1 MNEKEEVMY
10 VNANCDQCGGAPT
23 ITAVRSGDGLQGLCL
38 RCWKEF
44 SSIMSD
50 QFERNVRALNHE
62 AALMDHMSGM
72 PFGFTPR
79 YQLPSPRHQTII
91 GEYKLTNIK
100 IERSAVGVINTGTI
114 AGSLE
119 NIDATIQIVKGN
131 SALQGIHDGM
141 KKISEAVMNA
151 TDASQSQK
159 EEMLEL
165 ISALADEVR
174 ASEAKRRP
182 SAIKSILKSI
192 SEAAG
197 MVASIAQAWDF
208 VRPLF
213 ESLIR

>member
-1 MNEKEEVMY
+1 MNQKNEVQY
-10 VNANCDQCGGAPT
+10 VSANCEQCGNAPT

-38 RCWKEF
+38 KCLNEF
-44 SSIMSD
+44 NSIMGD
-50 QFERNVRALNHE
+50 QFERNVRALNHN

-91 GEYKLTNIK
+91 GEYKLTNIQ
-100 IERSAVGVINTGTI
+100 IDRSAVGVINTGTI

-119 NIDATIQIVKGN
+119 NIDATIQIAKGN
-131 SALQGIHDGM
+131 FALQGIDEGM
-141 KKISEAVMNA
+141 KRISEAVVNA

-159 EEMLEL
+159 EEVLEL

-174 ASEAKRRP
+174 ASQAKRRP
-182 SAIKSILKSI
+182 SAIKSLLKSI
-192 SEAAG
+192 SETAG
-197 MVASIAQAWDF
+197 TVASIAKAWDF

-213 ESLIR
+213 ESFIR

>member
-1 MNEKEEVMY
+1 
-10 VNANCDQCGGAPT
+10 
-23 ITAVRSGDGLQGLCL
+23 
-38 RCWKEF
+38 
-44 SSIMSD
+44 
-50 QFERNVRALNHE
+50 
-62 AALMDHMSGM
+62 MSGM
-72 PFGFTPR
+72 PFGFTSR

-100 IERSAVGVINTGTI
+100 INRSAVDVINTGTI

-119 NIDATIQIVKGN
+119 NIDATIQIVKGD

-151 TDASQSQK
+151 VDASQSQK

-182 SAIKSILKSI
+182 SAIKSLLKSI
-192 SEAAG
+192 SETAG
-197 MVASIAQAWDF
+197 AIVSIAKAWDF